1 MGIIWFTSCYDDKS
15 EYATNPIDEV
25 KIEVS
30 DEKTIYIGY
39 LEELNIVPTITQGG
53 KTDVKGL
60 KYEWELSIIA
70 DMNEA
75 EYQSIS
81 TEPELHEIINRP
93 IANVPYSLRLTVTD
107 TTNKEDLQYQYYW
120 NVYVQSSFLD
130 GLLISETNNNQTSD
144 LTLIENKSLTV
155 NYGNKEE
162 RIFRNILEKANGAP
176 YTGLMTGLRYEMMG
190 YANVGTHTNQVWAIT
205 NNGCV
210 RFDT

>member
-1 MGIIWFTSCYDDKS
+1 MNIKNISTIIMGIIWFTSCYDDKS

-75 EYQSIS
+75 EYQSIG
-81 TEPELHEIINRP
+81 TEPELHEI
-93 IANVPYSLRLTVTD
+93 
-107 TTNKEDLQYQYYW
+107 
-120 NVYVQSSFLD
+120 VQ
-130 GLLISETNNNQTSD
+130 
-144 LTLIENKSLTV
+144 
-155 NYGNKEE
+155 
-162 RIFRNILEKANGAP
+162 
-176 YTGLMTGLRYEMMG
+176 
-190 YANVGTHTNQVWAIT
+190 
-205 NNGCV
+205 
-210 RFDT
+210 